1 MNQKTRTNKLF
12 CSRVEVRRSG
22 LDADN
27 AGEGLYAK
35 IPIYSGQI
43 IAMFNGIRLLA
54 ARNNSLDFEE
64 DVAFEYRLTSFNRL
78 LFKRQLRLKKRQK
91 SLQYRLNSLL

>member
-1 MNQKTRTNKLF
+1 
-12 CSRVEVRRSG
+12 

-64 DVAFEYRLTSFNRL
+64 DIAFEYRLTFKRL
-78 LFKRQLRLKKRQK
+78 LFKRQLRLKKRPK
-91 SLQYRLNSLL
+91 SLRYGLIDCVIL